1 MRIIVDCIIV
11 ITWEK
16 VYQIKTNQI
25 KTDKKVTL

>member
-11 ITWEK
+11 IMWEK

-25 KTDKKVTL
+25 KTDKKIIL